1 MRRDSAILALK
12 WDVSPETSVATCLSS
27 VLHEIGDTLQGR
39 KDIGLEKE
47 LKRCV
52 LLHILL

>member
-1 MRRDSAILALK
+1 MRRDSAILAHK
-12 WDVSPETSVATCLSS
+12 WEVSPETSVVTCLSS

-39 KDIGLEKE
+39 KDIGLERE
-47 LKRCV
+47 LKRRV